1 MSLKL
6 MDANMIVPITEG
18 GVTKHYITD
27 APHFLVTEMFL
38 KVDSIEEL
46 IEWLT
51 DGINYNYQFHEYA
64 FSLKLNFD
72 E

>member
-1 MSLKL
+1 MKL
-6 MDANMIVPITEG
+6 QLHDANMIIPITEG

-27 APHFLVTEMFL
+27 APHYLVTEMFL
-38 KVDSIEEL
+38 QVNSVAEM
-46 IEWLT
+46 IEWLN
-51 DGINYNYQFHEYA
+51 DGINYNYQFHEYT

>member
-1 MSLKL
+1 MKLKL
-6 MDANMIVPITEG
+6 HDANMIIPITEG

-27 APHFLVTEMFL
+27 APHYLVTEMFL
-38 KVDSIEEL
+38 RVDSVEEL
-46 IEWLT
+46 IEWLN
-51 DGINYNYQFHEYA
+51 DGVNYSYQFREYT

>member
-1 MSLKL
+1 MGLKL
-6 MDANMIVPITEG
+6 MDANMIIPITEG

-38 KVDSIEEL
+38 KVDSVMEL
-46 IEWLT
+46 IEWLN
-51 DGINYNYQFHEYA
+51 DGVNYSYQFREYT